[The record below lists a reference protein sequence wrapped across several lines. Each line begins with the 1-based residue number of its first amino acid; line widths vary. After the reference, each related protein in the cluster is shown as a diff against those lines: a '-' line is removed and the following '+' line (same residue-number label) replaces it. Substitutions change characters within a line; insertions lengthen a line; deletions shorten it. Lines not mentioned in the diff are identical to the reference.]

1 MARIAIIEDDE
12 AIREEL
18 TALIERNAHTP
29 IVITDFPHAAQEV
42 LNSEAKLVLLDLSLP
57 HADGTTICREIRAN
71 SPVPIIIV
79 TSNSSET
86 NEVLTMSLGAD
97 DFIAK
102 PYSPNILLARIDAV
116 LRRSFNTITAPIEHR
131 GISFDPVNYVVTA
144 LETGKTVKLPNNEG
158 HILNFLMKNAGLII
172 ERSALA
178 AELWDSEL
186 FVDDNTL
193 SINISRLRR
202 SLSKIGVNDFLITHR
217 GQGYSV

>member
-12 AIREEL
+12 AICEEL
-18 TALIERNAHTP
+18 AALMTRNAHTP
-29 IVITDFPHAAQEV
+29 VIINDFPRAAQEV
-42 LNSEAKLVLLDLSLP
+42 LRSDVQLVLLDLSLP
-57 HADGTTICREIRAN
+57 RADGTTICREIRAN
-71 SPVPIIIV
+71 SPVPVIIL

-116 LRRSFNTITAPIEHR
+116 LRRSFNTIAAPIEYR
-131 GISFDPVNYVVTA
+131 GVSLDPVQNIVTV
-144 LETGKTVKLPNNEG
+144 LDTGKSIKLPNNEG
-158 HILNFLMKNAGLII
+158 HILSYLMKNAGAII

-178 AELWDSEL
+178 AELWDSEM

>member
-1 MARIAIIEDDE
+1 MARIAIIEDDR
-12 AIREEL
+12 ALRDEL
-18 TALIERNAHTP
+18 AALMVRNAHEP
-29 IVITDFPHAAQEV
+29 VVIDDFVHAAAHV
-42 LNSEAKLVLLDLSLP
+42 LKASVQLVLLDLSLP
-57 HADGTTICREIRAN
+57 GADGATLCREIRAN
-71 SPVPIIIV
+71 SPVPIIIL

-116 LRRSFNTITAPIEHR
+116 LRRSFNAIVASIEHR
-131 GISFDPVNYVVTA
+131 NVSLDPVNYVVTA
-144 LETGKTVKLPNNEG
+144 LDTGKSTKLPNNEG
-158 HILNFLMKNAGLII
+158 HILSFLMKNAGMII

-202 SLSKIGVNDFLITHR
+202 SLAKIGVHDFLTTHR

>member
-18 TALIERNAHTP
+18 AALMTRNAHTP
-29 IVITDFPHAAQEV
+29 VLITDFPHAAQEV
-42 LNSEAKLVLLDLSLP
+42 LASDAQLVLLDLSLP
-57 HADGTTICREIRAN
+57 EADGTTICREIRAN
-71 SPVPIIIV
+71 SPLPIIIL
-79 TSNSSET
+79 TSNSGET
-86 NEVLTMSLGAD
+86 TEVLTMSLGAD

-116 LRRSFNTITAPIEHR
+116 LRRSFNTITAPIEYR
-131 GISFDPVNYVVTA
+131 GISLDPVQYVVTA
-144 LETGKTVKLPNNEG
+144 LDTGKSVKLPNNEG
-158 HILNFLMKNAGLII
+158 HILSFLMKNAGLII

-202 SLSKIGVNDFLITHR
+202 SLAKIGVHDYLTTHR

>member
-1 MARIAIIEDDE
+1 MARIIIIEDDK

-18 TALIERNAHTP
+18 AALMTRNGHTP
-29 IVITDFPHAAQEV
+29 ILITDFSRAAQEV
-42 LNSEAKLVLLDLSLP
+42 LHLEAQLVLLDLSLP
-57 HADGTTICREIRAN
+57 EADGRAICREIRAN
-71 SPVPIIIV
+71 SPVPISIL
-79 TSNSSET
+79 TSHSDET

-102 PYSPNILLARIDAV
+102 PYSSNILLARIDAV
-116 LRRSFNTITAPIEHR
+116 LRRSFNTMTAPIEHR
-131 GISFDPVNYVVTA
+131 GISLDPVNYTVTV
-144 LETGKTVKLPNNEG
+144 LDTGKSLKLPNTEG
-158 HILNFLMKNAGLII
+158 HILSFLMKNAGLII
-172 ERSALA
+172 ERSTLA

-202 SLSKIGVNDFLITHR
+202 SLAKIGVNDFLTTHR

>member
-18 TALIERNAHTP
+18 AALMTRNAHTS
-29 IVITDFPHAAQEV
+29 ILITDFPNAAQEV
-42 LNSEAKLVLLDLSLP
+42 LGSDAQLVLLDLSLP
-57 HADGTTICREIRAN
+57 RADGTTICREIRAN
-71 SPVPIIIV
+71 SPLPIIIL
-79 TSNSSET
+79 TSNSGET
-86 NEVLTMSLGAD
+86 TEVLTMSLGAD

-131 GISFDPVNYVVTA
+131 GISLDPVQYAVTA
-144 LETGKTVKLPNNEG
+144 LDTGKTIKLPNNEG
-158 HILNFLMKNAGLII
+158 HILSFLMKNAGRII

-202 SLSKIGVNDFLITHR
+202 SLAKIGIHDYLVTHR

>member
-1 MARIAIIEDDE
+1 MARIAIIEDNRALRDE
-12 AIREEL
+12 LA
-18 TALIERNAHTP
+18 ALMTRNAHTP
-29 IVITDFPHAAQEV
+29 VIVNDFLNAAQEV
-42 LNSEAKLVLLDLSLP
+42 RASDAQLALIDLSLP
-57 HADGTTICREIRAN
+57 GADGTTICREIRAN
-71 SPVPIIIV
+71 SPIPIIIV

-116 LRRSFNTITAPIEHR
+116 LRRTFNTIATPIEHN
-131 GISFDPVNYVVTA
+131 GISLDPVHYIVSA
-144 LETGKTVKLPNNEG
+144 LDTGKTVKLPNNEG
-158 HILNFLMKNAGLII
+158 HILSFLMKNAGAII

-202 SLSKIGVNDFLITHR
+202 SLSKIGVHDYLVTHR

>member
-1 MARIAIIEDDE
+1 MAHIAIIEDDR
-12 AIREEL
+12 ALRDEL
-18 TALIERNAHTP
+18 AALMTRNAHTP
-29 IVITDFPHAAQEV
+29 ILINDFPNAAQEV
-42 LNSEAKLVLLDLSLP
+42 LASEVQLVLLDLSLP
-57 HADGTTICREIRAN
+57 EADGTTICREIRAN
-71 SPVPIIIV
+71 SPIPIIIL
-79 TSNSSET
+79 TSNAGET

-116 LRRSFNTITAPIEHR
+116 LRRSFTSIVTSIEHQ
-131 GISFDPVNYVVTA
+131 GISLDPVNYVVTA

-158 HILNFLMKNAGLII
+158 HILSFLMKNAGMII
-172 ERSALA
+172 ERSTLA
-178 AELWDSEL
+178 AELWDSEM

-202 SLSKIGVNDFLITHR
+202 SLAKIGVHDYLTTHR